1 MLKVQICVPLGP
13 GQPGLYVF
21 KFLSSLESFRGYT
34 EQRPRAELG
43 AGQEVMPEA
52 VRTLVPLAGVAGE
65 DGMDVQLWL
74 LWLALELERVGEAAR
89 EDGLDLRPRD
99 RKGVMPC
106 DAPSG
111 RMNFSLSSMLVLPR
125 ARKGNKYTH
134 IQWQLTLK
142 KYIFD
147 GHTAAWPHE
156 NSYIIYRFS
165 TICGFF

>member
-1 MLKVQICVPLGP
+1 MLKVRSVYHQGLASLVCV
-13 GQPGLYVF
+13 
-21 KFLSSLESFRGYT
+21 SSVRGDT
-34 EQRPRAELG
+34 AQRPGAALG
-43 AGQEVMPEA
+43 AA

-111 RMNFSLSSMLVLPR
+111 RMNFSLSSMFVLPR
-125 ARKGNKYTH
+125 ARRGNKYTH

-147 GHTAAWPHE
+147 GHTAAWPHKKLY
-156 NSYIIYRFS
+156 NLQV
-165 TICGFF
+165 

>member
-1 MLKVQICVPLGP
+1 MA
-13 GQPGLYVF
+13 
-21 KFLSSLESFRGYT
+21 
-34 EQRPRAELG
+34 RAELG
-43 AGQEVMPEA
+43 AGQEVIPEA

-74 LWLALELERVGEAAR
+74 LWLALELERVGEAVR

-99 RKGVMPC
+99 RKGVMPW

-125 ARKGNKYTH
+125 ARKGNKHTH
-134 IQWQLTLK
+134 TQGESTLR
-142 KYIFD
+142 KYIFG

-156 NSYIIYRFS
+156 NSYIIDRFS